1 MNIDVL
7 IKKYGIDITDI
18 KGAIDIVDNRQYS
31 LITDSGEVWEELEFI
46 RVCLYK
52 IYIDNYIK
60 KRVGKENENN

>member
-1 MNIDVL
+1 MDIDML

-18 KGAIDIVDNRQYS
+18 KGAIDIVDSKQYS

-52 IYIDNYIK
+52 IYIDRYIATK
-60 KRVGKENENN
+60 VSDE

>member
-1 MNIDVL
+1 MDIDML

-18 KGAIDIVDNRQYS
+18 KGAIDIVDNRQYN

-52 IYIDNYIK
+52 IYIDRYIAMK
-60 KRVGKENENN
+60 VSDK